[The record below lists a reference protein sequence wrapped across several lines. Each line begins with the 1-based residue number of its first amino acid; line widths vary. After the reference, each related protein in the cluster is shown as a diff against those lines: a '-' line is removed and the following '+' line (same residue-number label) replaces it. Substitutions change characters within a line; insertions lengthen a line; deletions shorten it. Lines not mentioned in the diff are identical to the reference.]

1 MKASTSSDAQRMPTP
16 NRRRPV
22 RLVLELDAS
31 DKPIRGTLVE
41 PERYARS
48 FCGWLAL
55 TELIETVRA
64 GDGHQGDHRRGDAR

>member
-1 MKASTSSDAQRMPTP
+1 M
-16 NRRRPV
+16 
-22 RLVLELDAS
+22 LELDAG

-41 PERYARS
+41 PERYACS

-64 GDGHQGDHRRGDAR
+64 GDGHHADHRFGDAR

>member
-1 MKASTSSDAQRMPTP
+1 
-16 NRRRPV
+16 
-22 RLVLELDAS
+22 VLELDAG

-41 PERYARS
+41 PERYACS

-64 GDGHQGDHRRGDAR
+64 GDGHHADHRFGDAR

>member
-1 MKASTSSDAQRMPTP
+1 MPTP

-31 DKPIRGTLVE
+31 DNPIRGNLVE
-41 PERYARS
+41 PERYTRS

-64 GDGHQGDHRRGDAR
+64 GDGHQEESRFGDAR